1 MTTTTNGGSV
11 TTSTDAATT
20 STSGV
25 GNGNSGDLC
34 TDPNGFY
41 PHPTDCQKYYQCAHG
56 TPYEYACASGLLWN
70 DAVKN
75 CDWAVNVQCTLGTT
89 LSPSSTPTSATTISP
104 TSSTQT
110 TVVTETTILTT
121 TGIFI
126 LKAVSHP
133 PPQYGCLHSPHNFHL
148 MLN

>member
-20 STSGV
+20 STSG
-25 GNGNSGDLC
+25 GGDLC
-34 TDPNGFY
+34 ADPNGFY

-56 TPYEYACASGLLWN
+56 TPYEYTCASGLLWN
-70 DAVKN
+70 DAVKY
-75 CDWAVNVQCTLGTT
+75 CDWAANVQCTLGTT
-89 LSPSSTPTSATTISP
+89 LSPSSTPTSTTTKS

-110 TVVTETTILTT
+110 TVVTKTTILTT
-121 TGIFI
+121 TGILILI

-133 PPQYGCLHSPHNFHL
+133 PSQHNS
-148 MLN
+148 